1 MSHQPDAPLPPGTG
15 TPPQG
20 PYLDSS
26 RGPEHQSPSTYV
38 GPSGSNP
45 PTPPLRPYEADTT
58 GYAAPPKP
66 RQLRLS
72 ITVSLVAL
80 TVVLV
85 GIVVTMLVRWP
96 TTTPVSQNSPSPTST
111 VRRPTV
117 RRPTA
122 APSTV
127 SAGFSASPPDGW
139 SFESDPSSLLRA
151 VHSETKSKII
161 VYSWVSSNPP
171 VSFCDKQARSAAIW
185 SEGTV
190 SPLPAAS
197 FPSGEDFPGFRME
210 GKTRVQMM
218 RCVAH
223 EDRVFIVIAESQP
236 ADAETAAQGFDQLV
250 ASWVWT

>member
-1 MSHQPDAPLPPGTG
+1 
-15 TPPQG
+15 
-20 PYLDSS
+20 
-26 RGPEHQSPSTYV
+26 QSPSTYV

-45 PTPPLRPYEADTT
+45 PTPPLRPYGADTAT

-80 TVVLV
+80 TVILT

-96 TTTPVSQNSPSPTST
+96 TTTSVSQNSPSPTS
-111 VRRPTV
+111 TV

-139 SFESDPSSLLRA
+139 SFVSDPSSVLRA

-171 VSFCDKQARSAAIW
+171 VSFCDKQARSAAVW

-210 GKTRVQMM
+210 GANRVQMM

-223 EDRVFIVIAESQP
+223 GERVFIVIAESQP

-250 ASWVWT
+250 AGWVWA